1 MNDDSAL
8 LKGARELNK
17 DSLAAIFDTYASA
30 IYKYALRLCRDSLE
44 ADFIVG
50 DVFAQLLE
58 KLVAGK
64 GPLTNLRSY
73 LYQIAY
79 HLIVDRARSN
89 HRFESL
95 EAITDL
101 QERLANPSIPAP
113 GGRPRA
119 DGSSSL
125 VNDQR
130 LEREPAA
137 CDYLAILR
145 RFQSSRNGS
154 DRWQE
159 REQRK
164 GDSESCACE
173 IAEVTGLPDR
183 GKPAEVIRRTCLSLV
198 HRLLSQ
204 ERTTQRQDCLMSP
217 SIVPWTGRR
226 SA

>member
-101 QERLANPSIPAP
+101 QERLANPSIPAQVED
-113 GGRPRA
+113 RA
-119 DGSSSL
+119 LMEAVVSSMI
-125 VNDQR
+125 NDLSESQR
-130 LEREPAA
+130 HVI
-137 CDYLAILR
+137 ILR
-145 RFQSSRNGS
+145 FFEDFSLRETAVIVGRNVNNVKVIQNRALAKLRKSLGFQIEGNR
-154 DRWQE
+154 
-159 REQRK
+159 QR
-164 GDSESCACE
+164 
-173 IAEVTGLPDR
+173 
-183 GKPAEVIRRTCLSLV
+183 
-198 HRLLSQ
+198 
-204 ERTTQRQDCLMSP
+204 
-217 SIVPWTGRR
+217 
-226 SA
+226 